1 MQLTVKTITRQL
13 PEFKDV
19 CNLMRSSFPRD
30 ELISL
35 TLWRMLALRNRIHF
49 YAFYD
54 EETLIGIIYAV
65 ESEKYIYVPFL
76 AICETERDKGYG
88 SQILKWAKEH
98 SEKTL
103 VLHIEPLD
111 PSAPNYGQRIKRAAF
126 YHRNGIEDT
135 KYRFKFL
142 GVPFAVY
149 SSDCENFDISI
160 HLELMKWFS
169 FHILKFEFEID
180 DAH

>member
-19 CNLMRSSFPRD
+19 CDLMKSSFPRD

-35 TLWRMLALRNRIHF
+35 TLWRILALRNRIHF

-54 EETLIGIIYAV
+54 EEILIGIIYTV
-65 ESEKYIYVPFL
+65 ESENYMYVPFL
-76 AICETERDKGYG
+76 AVCEKERDKGYG
-88 SQILKWAKEH
+88 SQILKWAKEY
-98 SEKTL
+98 SAKTL
-103 VLHIEPLD
+103 VLHIEPLNS
-111 PSAPNYGQRIKRAAF
+111 SAPNYRQRIRRAAF
-126 YHRNGIEDT
+126 YHKNGIEDT
-135 KYRFKFL
+135 KYRFEFL

-160 HLELMKWFS
+160 HSELMKWFS
-169 FHILKFEFEID
+169 FHILKFEFEC
-180 DAH
+180 DAAY